1 MTFSKIFKLFRQ
13 NWWAALV
20 LMLGLLSPLSLSMAG
35 LYAAVLKE
43 GGSQEI
49 KNPRPQFQGQ
59 EVLRVPIGNG
69 QTELGAITPEEANP
83 EGPMSFAVSAA
94 GDIYVL
100 DQVNSR
106 VQVFKD
112 GRRVKTIPI
121 PGAVFSDL
129 ELLPGGLLALLDNAV
144 DMVIVIVEESGRVM
158 RKISLA
164 QEEIPEPAAITGIY
178 FRPEG
183 KWPGL
188 LAQMD
193 SRSVLL
199 AGPDG
204 SPLARLMSFPGLLDW
219 SGQRLL
225 KIEMEGEKKASVLR
239 SDEKF
244 QNWTRYR
251 ASFRLPLGRI
261 YGVWED
267 KYENLYLAA
276 NCFDEKKE
284 TNEVVIFE
292 PGGRELARIQL
303 FVSGAPHE
311 INNPVRVTP
320 EGVIYQLAIDGQ
332 AVVIRKYND

>member
-1 MTFSKIFKLFRQ
+1 LIKGFWKKSRIAGEGEMEIMVSRKS
-13 NWWAALV
+13 ALSSRV
-20 LMLGLLSPLSLSMAG
+20 AWLMILGLLLWINLH
-35 LYAAVLKE
+35 LQ
-43 GGSQEI
+43 SQS
-49 KNPRPQFQGQ
+49 KHPFSGQ
-59 EVLRVPIGNG
+59 EAVRVRAGSGPD
-69 QTELGAITPEEANP
+69 ELGLITPEEANP
-83 EGPMSFAVSAA
+83 EGPMSFVVSAA
-94 GDIYVL
+94 GEIYVL

-112 GRRVKTIPI
+112 GRREKTIPI

-129 ELLPGGLLALLDNAV
+129 ELLPGGLVALLDNVV
-144 DMVIVIVEESGRVM
+144 DRVIVIVEESGRVI
-158 RKISLA
+158 RKISLVR
-164 QEEIPEPAAITGIY
+164 EEIPEPGAITGIY

-193 SRSVLL
+193 SRSILL

-204 SPLARLMSFPGLLDW
+204 GPLAELMNFPGLLNW
-219 SGQRLL
+219 SGQCLL
-225 KIEMEGEKKASVLR
+225 KIEMEGEKKASVLK

-251 ASFRLPLGRI
+251 AAFRLPLGRI

-276 NCFDEKKE
+276 NCFDNKKE
-284 TNEVVIFE
+284 TNEVIVFE
-292 PGGRELARIQL
+292 PGGRELARIKL

-311 INNPVRVTP
+311 INSPVRVTP
-320 EGVIYQLAIDGQ
+320 EGAIYQLAIDGQ
-332 AVVIRKYND
+332 EVVIRKYND

>member
-1 MTFSKIFKLFRQ
+1 MERKVSRKL
-13 NWWAALV
+13 ALSGRV
-20 LMLGLLSPLSLSMAG
+20 AWLMILSLLIWGNLRLQPQDNHPFSGKEMVRVKAG
-35 LYAAVLKE
+35 S
-43 GGSQEI
+43 G
-49 KNPRPQFQGQ
+49 PH
-59 EVLRVPIGNG
+59 
-69 QTELGAITPEEANP
+69 ELGAITPEEANP
-83 EGPMSFAVSAA
+83 EGPMSFVVSAS
-94 GDIYVL
+94 GEIYVL

-129 ELLPGGLLALLDNAV
+129 ELLPGGLVALLDNVV
-144 DMVIVIVEESGRVM
+144 DRVIVIVEESGRVI

-164 QEEIPEPAAITGIY
+164 QEEIPEPGAITGIY

-183 KWPGL
+183 KWTGL

-193 SRSVLL
+193 SRSILL

-204 SPLARLMSFPGLLDW
+204 GPLAELMNFPGLLDW

-225 KIEMEGEKKASVLR
+225 KVEMEGEKKASVFR
-239 SDEKF
+239 SDESF
-244 QNWTRYR
+244 QNWKRYE
-251 ASFRLPLGRI
+251 ATFRLPLGRI

-267 KYENLYLAA
+267 KFENIYLAA
-276 NCFDEKKE
+276 NIFDDKKE
-284 TNEVVIFE
+284 VNEVIIFD

-332 AVVIRKYND
+332 EVVIRKYND

>member
-1 MTFSKIFKLFRQ
+1 MERKIYQKSAISGRV
-13 NWWAALV
+13 AG
-20 LMLGLLSPLSLSMAG
+20 LMILGLVMWGNLPLQPHDENLFSGKEVVRVRAG
-35 LYAAVLKE
+35 S
-43 GGSQEI
+43 G
-49 KNPRPQFQGQ
+49 PD
-59 EVLRVPIGNG
+59 
-69 QTELGAITPEEANP
+69 ELGLITPEEANP
-83 EGPMSFAVSAA
+83 EGPMSFSVSSA
-94 GDIYVL
+94 GEIYIL

-106 VQVFKD
+106 IQVFKD
-112 GRRVKTIPI
+112 DRRVKTIPI

-129 ELLPGGLLALLDNAV
+129 ELLPGGLVALLDNVV
-144 DMVIVIVEESGRVM
+144 DRVIVIIEESGRVI
-158 RKISLA
+158 RKISLVR
-164 QEEIPEPAAITGIY
+164 EEIPEPGAITSIY

-193 SRSVLL
+193 SCSILL

-204 SPLARLMSFPGLLDW
+204 RPLAELMNFPGLLNW

-225 KIEMEGEKKASVLR
+225 KVEMEGEKKASVHR

-267 KYENLYLAA
+267 KYENLHLAA
-276 NCFDEKKE
+276 NCFDSKKE
-284 TNEVVIFE
+284 TNEVIVFE

-320 EGVIYQLAIDGQ
+320 EGTIYQLAIDGQ
-332 AVVIRKYND
+332 EVVIRKYND